1 METVAALIFSL
12 LVLGSVIYLLRGKG
26 LREKYAFLWLLVG
39 VGSLILT
46 AIPGMLRNVTSIVGL
61 QVPSNLL
68 FAMGIIFLTGVALHL
83 SWEVS
88 VLEEEARTLSEEAAI
103 QRARVE
109 ELERKV
115 ARILDGAFLDG
126 ASGSPDRT
134 GLTTSNG
141 AQDKPTGSAD

>member
-1 METVAALIFSL
+1 MESIAALVFSL
-12 LVLGSVIYLLRGKG
+12 LVLASVVFLLRGKG

-39 VGSLILT
+39 LACLVLT
-46 AIPGMLRNVTSIVGL
+46 AIPGMLRGVTSLIGV

-68 FAMGIIFLTGVALHL
+68 FAVGIIFLTGVALHL

-103 QRARVE
+103 GRARLE

-115 ARILDGAFLDG
+115 EALSATAADA
-126 ASGSPDRT
+126 DRK
-134 GLTTSNG
+134 
-141 AQDKPTGSAD
+141 AVAAPSAMADRQSQQPID

>member
-1 METVAALIFSL
+1 MESIAALIFSL
-12 LVLGSVIYLLRGKG
+12 LVLGSVVFLLRGKG

-39 VGSLILT
+39 LASLVLT
-46 AIPGMLRNVTSIVGL
+46 AIPGMLRGVTTLIGV

-103 QRARVE
+103 GRARLE

-115 ARILDGAFLDG
+115 EALSSTVGDAVPN
-126 ASGSPDRT
+126 APAAP
-134 GLTTSNG
+134 TTTPEWQS
-141 AQDKPTGSAD
+141 QQPTD

>member
-1 METVAALIFSL
+1 MESIAALIFSL
-12 LVLGSVIYLLRGKG
+12 LVLGSVVFLLRGKG

-39 VGSLILT
+39 LACLVLT
-46 AIPGMLRNVTSIVGL
+46 AIPGMLRGVTTLIGV

-103 QRARVE
+103 GRARLE

-115 ARILDGAFLDG
+115 EALSSTVGDAVPN
-126 ASGSPDRT
+126 APAAP
-134 GLTTSNG
+134 TTTPEWQS
-141 AQDKPTGSAD
+141 QQPTD

>member
-1 METVAALIFSL
+1 VETVAALIFSL

-46 AIPGMLRNVTSIVGL
+46 AIPGMLRNVTSFIGL

-68 FAMGIIFLTGVALHL
+68 FAIAIIFLTGVALHL

-115 ARILDGAFLDG
+115 ARILDASVLNG
-126 ASGSPDRT
+126 ASGSPERP
-134 GLTTSNG
+134 GRTSNG
-141 AQDKPTGSAD
+141 TADQFPGSAD

>member
-39 VGSLILT
+39 LGSLILT
-46 AIPGMLRNVTSIVGL
+46 AIPGMLRNVTSLIGL

-68 FAMGIIFLTGVALHL
+68 FAIAIIFLTGVALHL

-109 ELERKV
+109 DLDRKV
-115 ARILDGAFLDG
+115 ARILDGTGLDG
-126 ASGSPDRT
+126 APLRPGKT
-134 GLTTSNG
+134 GMTTSNG
-141 AQDKPTGSAD
+141 VPDKSPRSTD

>member
-1 METVAALIFSL
+1 VESIAALVFSL
-12 LVLGSVIYLLRGKG
+12 LVLGSVVFLLRGKG

-39 VGSLILT
+39 IGCLVLT
-46 AIPGMLRNVTSIVGL
+46 AIPGMLRGVTALIGV

-68 FAMGIIFLTGVALHL
+68 FAVGIIFLTGVALHL

-103 QRARVE
+103 GRVRLE

-115 ARILDGAFLDG
+115 EMLSATVGDSGPA
-126 ASGSPDRT
+126 AST
-134 GLTTSNG
+134 ATCV
-141 AQDKPTGSAD
+141 KPRRQSQRPTD

>member
-1 METVAALIFSL
+1 MESIAALIFSL
-12 LVLGSVIYLLRGKG
+12 LVLGSVVFLLRGKG

-39 VGSLILT
+39 IACLVLT
-46 AIPGMLRNVTSIVGL
+46 AIPGMLRGVTSLIGV

-103 QRARVE
+103 GRARLE

-115 ARILDGAFLDG
+115 EALSSTAGDPG
-126 ASGSPDRT
+126 RT
-134 GLTTSNG
+134 VTAPPPVT
-141 AQDKPTGSAD
+141 AEADTAAH

>member
-1 METVAALIFSL
+1 VESIAALVFSL
-12 LVLGSVIYLLRGKG
+12 LVLASVVFLLRGKG

-39 VGSLILT
+39 LACLVLT
-46 AIPGMLRNVTSIVGL
+46 AIPGMLRGVTSLIGV

-68 FAMGIIFLTGVALHL
+68 FAVGIIFLTGVALHL

-103 QRARVE
+103 GRARLE

-115 ARILDGAFLDG
+115 EALSLTAGDA
-126 ASGSPDRT
+126 DRKA
-134 GLTTSNG
+134 LAAPS
-141 AQDKPTGSAD
+141 AVADRQSQQPTD

>member
-1 METVAALIFSL
+1 MDSIAALIFSL
-12 LVLGSVIYLLRGKG
+12 LVLGSVVFLLRGRG

-39 VGSLILT
+39 IACLVLT
-46 AIPGMLRNVTSIVGL
+46 AIPGMLRGVTSLIGV

-68 FAMGIIFLTGVALHL
+68 FAVGIIFLTGVALHL

-103 QRARVE
+103 GRVRLD

-115 ARILDGAFLDG
+115 EALSSTAGDAG
-126 ASGSPDRT
+126 RT
-134 GLTTSNG
+134 ALAAPSTKAEWQT
-141 AQDKPTGSAD
+141 QQPTD

>member
-1 METVAALIFSL
+1 MENIAALVFSL
-12 LVLGSVIYLLRGKG
+12 LVLASVVFLLRGKG

-39 VGSLILT
+39 FACLVLT
-46 AIPGMLRNVTSIVGL
+46 AIPGMLRGVTSLIGV

-103 QRARVE
+103 GRARLE

-115 ARILDGAFLDG
+115 EALSSTARDA
-126 ASGSPDRT
+126 DRKA
-134 GLTTSNG
+134 LAAPSEV
-141 AQDKPTGSAD
+141 AHRQFRQPTD

>member
-46 AIPGMLRNVTSIVGL
+46 AIPGMLRNVTSLIGL

-68 FAMGIIFLTGVALHL
+68 FAIAIIFLTGVALHL

-103 QRARVE
+103 QRARVD

-115 ARILDGAFLDG
+115 AGILDPAVLKGAT
-126 ASGSPDRT
+126 SSPERP
-134 GLTTSNG
+134 GRKSNG
-141 AQDKPTGSAD
+141 APDQFPGSAD

>member
-1 METVAALIFSL
+1 MESIAALIFSL
-12 LVLGSVIYLLRGKG
+12 LVLGSVVFLLRGKG

-39 VGSLILT
+39 LACLVLT
-46 AIPGMLRNVTSIVGL
+46 AIPGMLRGVTTLMGV

-103 QRARVE
+103 GRARLE

-115 ARILDGAFLDG
+115 EALSSTVGDAVPN
-126 ASGSPDRT
+126 APAAP
-134 GLTTSNG
+134 TTTPEWQS
-141 AQDKPTGSAD
+141 QQPTD

>member
-1 METVAALIFSL
+1 MESIAALIFSL
-12 LVLGSVIYLLRGKG
+12 LVLGSVVFLLRGNG

-39 VGSLILT
+39 IGCLVLT
-46 AIPGMLRNVTSIVGL
+46 AIPGMLRGVTTLIGV

-103 QRARVE
+103 GRARLE

-115 ARILDGAFLDG
+115 EALSSTVGDAVPDAPAAPTTTPDG
-126 ASGSPDRT
+126 SHSSPLIDR
-134 GLTTSNG
+134 
-141 AQDKPTGSAD
+141 QD

>member
-1 METVAALIFSL
+1 MESIAALIFSL
-12 LVLGSVIYLLRGKG
+12 LVLGSVVFLLRGKG

-39 VGSLILT
+39 IACLVLT
-46 AIPGMLRNVTSIVGL
+46 AIPGMLRGVTSVLGV

-103 QRARVE
+103 SRVRLE

-115 ARILDGAFLDG
+115 AALSSKASDAGAK
-126 ASGSPDRT
+126 
-134 GLTTSNG
+134 
-141 AQDKPTGSAD
+141 AQAPPPAMAEWQSQQPTD

>member
-1 METVAALIFSL
+1 MESIAALIFSL
-12 LVLGSVIYLLRGKG
+12 LVLGSVVFLLRGNG
-26 LREKYAFLWLLVG
+26 LREKYAFLWILVG
-39 VGSLILT
+39 LACLVLT
-46 AIPGMLRNVTSIVGL
+46 AIPGMLRGVTTLIGV

-103 QRARVE
+103 GRARLE

-115 ARILDGAFLDG
+115 EALSSTVGDAVPN
-126 ASGSPDRT
+126 APAAP
-134 GLTTSNG
+134 TTTPEWQS
-141 AQDKPTGSAD
+141 QQPTD